1 MIQVYESWFIYWICE
16 QNYGNLYQLRIFLV
30 VYFKYSFSILV
41 SHGGTK
47 TSAHKRNL
55 ITAPHAEL
63 LWIFTEFHHIVSKKI
78 FRIVNMHFNM
88 MEAKTV
94 LTNFYSRNHWS
105 NMRYMMNLNPI
116 MALIFLSSKMMI
128 FMERKQKF
136 LSILEQKGILSLNF
150 DLHKRLQHSRMKT
163 GSLIL

>member
-1 MIQVYESWFIYWICE
+1 MIQACESWFIYWICE
-16 QNYGNLYQLRIFLV
+16 QNYCNLYQLRIFLV

-55 ITAPHAEL
+55 IAAPRAEL
-63 LWIFTEFHHIVSKKI
+63 LWIFTEFHHIVSKKF
-78 FRIVNMHFNM
+78 FRIVNMHFNL
-88 MEAKTV
+88 MEAKAV

-105 NMRYMMNLNPI
+105 IIRYMMNLNSI

-128 FMERKQKF
+128 FTERKKKITF
-136 LSILEQKGILSLNF
+136 YIGT
-150 DLHKRLQHSRMKT
+150 KRYFVS
-163 GSLIL
+163 